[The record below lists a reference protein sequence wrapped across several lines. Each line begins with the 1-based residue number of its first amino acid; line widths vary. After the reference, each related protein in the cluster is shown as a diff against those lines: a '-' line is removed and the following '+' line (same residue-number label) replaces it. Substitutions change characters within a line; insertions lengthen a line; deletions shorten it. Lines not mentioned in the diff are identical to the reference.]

1 MGADGKSDTRQII
14 IELKNKST
22 TLNSAS
28 KKGTI
33 SNIQE
38 LQKEYPNYHW
48 IIGFINDDSN
58 TDIINNKDKIHYIG
72 GDLLFQYVFGDKY
85 HKEIQEKVKEIVS
98 SFYDKKEQ

>member
-33 SNIQE
+33 SNIKE
-38 LQKEYPNYHW
+38 LQKEYPNYHC

-58 TDIINNKDKIHYIG
+58 TNII
-72 GDLLFQYVFGDKY
+72 GDKY

-98 SFYDKKEQ
+98 SFYDKKK